1 MHGLQQSGIRGDVI
15 LEVLLLLRLLLLRL
29 LRLLLLLLLLVLLV
43 WRDAGVHVV
52 QVGLRLVHESVLSSG
67 EIVRCHTQDSGV
79 LEGESLCEDK
89 INGIQ

>member
-1 MHGLQQSGIRGDVI
+1 MHGLQQSGVRGDVI
-15 LEVLLLLRLLLLRL
+15 LEVLLLLGLLLLRL
-29 LRLLLLLLLLVLLV
+29 LRLLLLLVLLV

-79 LEGESLCEDK
+79 LEGESLCEK
-89 INGIQ
+89 INRIQ